1 MFSYCNGFDV
11 FAWSYWAANHW
22 FLESRSCVEEFP
34 LARPQKGLHGPESV
48 LYLCSSRLLLVY
60 NQDFSSHVIL
70 FCSFCNCSRVE
81 NASST
86 NHQSPSWFTRPW
98 PARLICLTIIQRSEF
113 SWLWHPQ
120 NTKKKKDFL
129 DFAGLNKD
137 RNTILLR
144 NSSEGL
150 WLGLKKHWSQ
160 GFKNP

>member
-22 FLESRSCVEEFP
+22 FLERSSCVEEFP

-60 NQDFSSHVIL
+60 NQDFSSHVLL
-70 FCSFCNCSRVE
+70 FCSFCAAIVRGSRMQVQQITKRQ
-81 NASST
+81 ADS
-86 NHQSPSWFTRPW
+86 QDLASPSNM
-98 PARLICLTIIQRSEF
+98 LIQRSRF

-120 NTKKKKDFL
+120 NTKKKDFL